1 MGDQQDDPKYDFKA
15 PEENIKKWE
24 PKKWENDAFQGV
36 SPFDFAM
43 RQKNE
48 EKKRKEREREAKARM
63 YQYQSKGVASLEEAN
78 ALEVNKR
85 NEEAKQA
92 ARQNKEDAKT
102 VNMAAAGFGVEQAS
116 RAADAQREKDWKEA
130 KKAELESHKVRIAFF
145 SLLCLLCMHSTFYM
159 SLIYLFFFLFVLV
172 EFVK

>member
-1 MGDQQDDPKYDFKA
+1 MSDQQNDPKYDFKA

-63 YQYQSKGVASLEEAN
+63 YQYQAKGVASLEEAN

-85 NEEAKQA
+85 NDEAKQA
-92 ARQNKEDAKT
+92 ARQNKEDATT

-116 RAADAQREKDWKEA
+116 RAADAQREKEWKEA
-130 KKAELESHKVRIAFF
+130 KKAELESHKVRMAF
-145 SLLCLLCMHSTFYM
+145 SIVVIYVGHIG
-159 SLIYLFFFLFVLV
+159 LIYFSFFVFVFIRNL
-172 EFVK
+172 KNL